1 MRYRCLLLL
10 IAVTA
15 TTVFAQG
22 HSSPYGE
29 WRGQAQYQAFIKS
42 VSDPAAHAVTNLTIV
57 IDPQGRIVGASAEN
71 GCRMLG
77 IAAPGM
83 TSTIVKLDVTLRD
96 CRYAGLNRTYKGH
109 LSVYSKEGYAAL
121 SLQAL
126 EIGRGTGG
134 TFNLTST
141 MRR

>member
-1 MRYRCLLLL
+1 M
-10 IAVTA
+10 
-15 TTVFAQG
+15 
-22 HSSPYGE
+22 
-29 WRGQAQYQAFIKS
+29 
-42 VSDPAAHAVTNLTIV
+42 SDPAGHTVTNLTIA
-57 IDPQGRIVGASAEN
+57 IDPQGKVVGASAEN

-96 CRYAGLNRTYKGH
+96 CRYTGLNRTYKGH
-109 LSVYSKEGYAAL
+109 LSVYSQEGYAAL

-134 TFNLTST
+134 TFNITST